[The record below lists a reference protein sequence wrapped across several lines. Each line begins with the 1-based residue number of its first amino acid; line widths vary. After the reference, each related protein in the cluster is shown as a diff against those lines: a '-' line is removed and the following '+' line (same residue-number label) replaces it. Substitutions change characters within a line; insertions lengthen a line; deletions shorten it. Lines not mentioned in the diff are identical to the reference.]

1 MLKHEDVWR
10 AIDNLAADH
19 GMSPSGLARRAG
31 LDPTAFNKSKRISRE
46 GKPRW
51 PSVESVAKVLAAT
64 GTDISDFARYV
75 SGVAGGGAPPRRIPL
90 IGFAQAGERG
100 YFDDAGFPVGAGWD
114 EIPSPEVPDPHSYA
128 LEVVGDSM
136 EPVYRDGDTIIVSPA
151 ASIRR
156 NDRVVVK
163 TVDGEVMVKLLQR
176 QSARRVELQSLNPE
190 HSDRSLP
197 VEQIAWMARIVWASQ

>member
-10 AIDNLAADH
+10 AIDSLAADH
-19 GMSPSGLARRAG
+19 GMSPSGLARRSG

-64 GTDISDFARYV
+64 GTDIMDFARYA
-75 SGVAGGGAPPRRIPL
+75 SGNSVGGNPPPRIPL

-100 YFDDAGFPVGAGWD
+100 FFDDAGFPAGGGWD
-114 EIPSPEVPDPHSYA
+114 EIPSPEVGDPNAYA

-136 EPVYRDGDTIIVSPA
+136 EPVFRDGDTVIVSPA
-151 ASIRR
+151 AGVRR
-156 NDRVVVK
+156 GDRVVVK
-163 TVDGEVMVKLLQR
+163 TVEGEVMVKQLQR
-176 QSARRVELQSLNPE
+176 QSARRVELQSLNPA
-190 HSDRSLP
+190 HADRSLP
-197 VEQIAWMARIVWASQ
+197 IEQIAWMARIVWASQ